1 MLMSNTARPFNK
13 SPVWT
18 NQRSRMLRYLLQPRL
33 QLLLHFHCVI
43 CLVLCACLYDL
54 TTVFLKQVGFTKGLF
69 SQKKMGLKAVVNF
82 DIDIS
87 YETNGQQ
94 SIHWR
99 LLHFCGN
106 YITFVPTGWFW
117 FVLCNR
123 ESHSNQ
129 AASGKFLRG
138 YKEPLI
144 HGNALGLWCVYTESI
159 TVNYWQLWNRL
170 LLQDMEWVQRL
181 QKKLKKKKLHSTA
194 TAVVKR

>member
-1 MLMSNTARPFNK
+1 MLMSNTAHPLNK

-43 CLVLCACLYDL
+43 CLV
-54 TTVFLKQVGFTKGLF
+54 FSKGLL
-69 SQKKMGLKAVVNF
+69 SQKNGTESYRQFRHRYFIRNKRTAVCTLKTSAF
-82 DIDIS
+82 L
-87 YETNGQQ
+87 
-94 SIHWR
+94 WR
-99 LLHFCGN
+99 F
-106 YITFVPTGWFW
+106 YITFLPTGWFW

-129 AASGKFLRG
+129 AASGKFLLG

-181 QKKLKKKKLHSTA
+181 QKKTEKKTTQHSHCSSKKII
-194 TAVVKR
+194 KQQ